1 MMAITSILYSIHSS
15 IARLTNRF
23 AAATILLLLQF
34 LPFSTFFRRQ
44 YIQTQQRFPLGA
56 TAVVITAHLGCDCT
70 SLPVV
75 WSMESCE

>member
-15 IARLTNRF
+15 IARLTVRF
-23 AAATILLLLQF
+23 AAATILLLL
-34 LPFSTFFRRQ
+34 LFSAFFRRQ

-56 TAVVITAHLGCDCT
+56 TVIIITAHLGCDCT

-75 WSMESCE
+75 WSMESYE